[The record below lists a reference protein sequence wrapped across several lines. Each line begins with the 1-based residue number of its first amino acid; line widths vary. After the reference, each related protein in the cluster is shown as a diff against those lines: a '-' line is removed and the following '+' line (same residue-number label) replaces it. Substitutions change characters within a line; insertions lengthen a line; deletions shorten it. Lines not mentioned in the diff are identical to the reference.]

1 LKSYFLQAA
10 YKDDNTLIKA
20 INFAGSEVTYQS
32 WFGVDAETA
41 ENNPTFNPAGLFTD
55 ENGNTQFH
63 NNQVDDYKQDHYQ
76 LHWNQKFDNNWS
88 SNLSLNYTYGRGFF
102 EEYKEDQDFDDYDF
116 TPIELGGETLN
127 TTDLIRRR
135 WLDNDFYVMNASLNY
150 KDNNLDVITGAF
162 YSTYRGDH
170 FGEVI
175 WAQNAGGTS
184 INDRYYDG
192 DATKNEMSAFAKAT
206 LFYHHNIFTS
216 VPAALYSEDHAVDYL
231 KYNARILETDVLSV
245 DKNLGDLDIHTVY
258 IAYANIN
265 NYFFD
270 RFGSYEYF
278 HYSSRILELRDKE
291 IPTLQ
296 PQVYLD
302 IKKSH
307 FYLTIFKNGK
317 LVAQNLFPHDAI
329 EDILYYTMFTTHH
342 NDLDPETMKMILC
355 AEQQEEELFDL
366 LYTYVRYVS
375 YIEDYPNYLEQILCV

>member
-1 LKSYFLQAA
+1 MHPTKNSPNDSIKKLSV
-10 YKDDNTLIKA
+10 LIH
-20 INFAGSEVTYQS
+20 Q
-32 WFGVDAETA
+32 D
-41 ENNPTFNPAGLFTD
+41 GLSF
-55 ENGNTQFH
+55 
-63 NNQVDDYKQDHYQ
+63 
-76 LHWNQKFDNNWS
+76 
-88 SNLSLNYTYGRGFF
+88 YTYDATGILNSLH
-102 EEYKEDQDFDDYDF
+102 KEFKHRAN
-116 TPIELGGETLN
+116 PIEILQSIE
-127 TTDLIRRR
+127 DCFKEEAF
-135 WLDNDFYVMNASLNY
+135 LD
-150 KDNNLDVITGAF
+150 
-162 YSTYRGDH
+162 
-170 FGEVI
+170 
-175 WAQNAGGTS
+175 
-184 INDRYYDG
+184 
-192 DATKNEMSAFAKAT
+192 SAFAKAT

-216 VPAALYSEDHAVDYL
+216 VPAGLYSEDHTVDYL

-291 IPTLQ
+291 LTTLQ

-355 AEQQEEELFDL
+355 VEQQEEELFDL